1 MYPQVG
7 YSGDPVEGLEE
18 QLTEL
23 IGLIKIVPRLIDADR
38 GRRWEDIYER
48 SGEGELYPTPLD
60 AYEGEAGPEEG
71 WGHADYS
78 YTIQASAVVTAWSAF
93 HEYLVRQ
100 LFESC
105 LHHDLSGQPALARLV
120 EDERRK
126 LDRRFDDVER
136 RYTDFAKLNLKVLS
150 KWNSITHAHQLR
162 NALVHNSGQYTH
174 AYLNTKLA
182 QRPTSNDLL
191 GLTPPPESDADLIN
205 RLAIPL
211 SPKFTEQVIS
221 GLIEAAKKIRDA
233 LASSPPTD

>member
-78 YTIQASAVVTAWSAF
+78 YTIQEAYAKVSLKKYKPMA
-93 HEYLVRQ
+93 
-100 LFESC
+100 
-105 LHHDLSGQPALARLV
+105 ARN
-120 EDERRK
+120 ED
-126 LDRRFDDVER
+126 
-136 RYTDFAKLNLKVLS
+136 
-150 KWNSITHAHQLR
+150 R
-162 NALVHNSGQYTH
+162 NVS
-174 AYLNTKLA
+174 
-182 QRPTSNDLL
+182 
-191 GLTPPPESDADLIN
+191 
-205 RLAIPL
+205 
-211 SPKFTEQVIS
+211 S
-221 GLIEAAKKIRDA
+221 GL
-233 LASSPPTD
+233 L